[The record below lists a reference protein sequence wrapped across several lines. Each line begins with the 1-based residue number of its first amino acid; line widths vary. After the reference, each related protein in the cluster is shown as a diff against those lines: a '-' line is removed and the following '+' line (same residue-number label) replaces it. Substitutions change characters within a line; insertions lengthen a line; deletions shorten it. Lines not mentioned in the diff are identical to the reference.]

1 MKHLFL
7 ILGFE
12 MEEEPYDPREL
23 FADIALLITEAR
35 TPDQSKK
42 GRVEG
47 PHCPPVQGN
56 RGHDCDRHKEQV
68 TLTVLEFPATGEIAV
83 ITLKFKQRSSNM
95 HLHNLLNTRNVS
107 LVNSMSISY
116 INRPDIDPFI

>member
-1 MKHLFL
+1 MNLVLKIGHQPGVYVPLRALFLVKHLFL

-68 TLTVLEFPATGEIAV
+68 T
-83 ITLKFKQRSSNM
+83 
-95 HLHNLLNTRNVS
+95 
-107 LVNSMSISY
+107 
-116 INRPDIDPFI
+116 

>member
-1 MKHLFL
+1 
-7 ILGFE
+7 

-35 TPDQSKK
+35 TPDRSKK

-47 PHCPPVQGN
+47 PHCPPVQGG

-68 TLTVLEFPATGEIAV
+68 
-83 ITLKFKQRSSNM
+83 S
-95 HLHNLLNTRNVS
+95 LLYT
-107 LVNSMSISY
+107 
-116 INRPDIDPFI
+116 FI